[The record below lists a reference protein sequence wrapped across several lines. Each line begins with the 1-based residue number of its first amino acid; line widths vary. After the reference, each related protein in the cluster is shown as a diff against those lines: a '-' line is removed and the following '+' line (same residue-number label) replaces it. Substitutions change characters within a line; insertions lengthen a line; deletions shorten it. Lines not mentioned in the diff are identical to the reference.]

1 MEIYIL
7 IILVTAVITGI
18 VVYALTRS
26 LDDEWNR
33 KWTLS
38 VIRDGQIG
46 WMPILERHLN
56 DKSWE
61 HIYINEENLTL
72 ITHIAHMG
80 VPSSPFIDSD
90 ERVYKLIQEMIKQ
103 GHGHINPRRLHQ

>member
-7 IILVTAVITGI
+7 IVIVTAVTTGI

-26 LDDEWNR
+26 LDAEWNR

-38 VIRDGQIG
+38 IVRDGQIG

-61 HIYINEENLTL
+61 YIYIIEDNLAL
-72 ITHIAHMG
+72 ITHIANMG
-80 VPSSPFIDSD
+80 IPSSPLIDSD
-90 ERVYKLIQEMIKQ
+90 ERVYKMIQDMIKR
-103 GHGHINPRRLHQ
+103 GHGHIDPRRLHQ

>member
-7 IILVTAVITGI
+7 IIIVTAVITGI

-26 LDDEWNR
+26 LDAEWNR

-38 VIRDGQIG
+38 IVRDGQIG

-61 HIYINEENLTL
+61 YIYIVEENLAL
-72 ITHIAHMG
+72 ITHIAHVG
-80 VPSSPFIDSD
+80 VPSSPLIDSN
-90 ERVYKLIQEMIKQ
+90 ERVYKMIQDMINR
-103 GHGHINPRRLHQ
+103 GYGHIDSRRLHQ

>member
-7 IILVTAVITGI
+7 IIIVTAVITGI

-46 WMPILERHLN
+46 WTPIFMG
-56 DKSWE
+56 
-61 HIYINEENLTL
+61 
-72 ITHIAHMG
+72 TH
-80 VPSSPFIDSD
+80 
-90 ERVYKLIQEMIKQ
+90 
-103 GHGHINPRRLHQ
+103 LHQ